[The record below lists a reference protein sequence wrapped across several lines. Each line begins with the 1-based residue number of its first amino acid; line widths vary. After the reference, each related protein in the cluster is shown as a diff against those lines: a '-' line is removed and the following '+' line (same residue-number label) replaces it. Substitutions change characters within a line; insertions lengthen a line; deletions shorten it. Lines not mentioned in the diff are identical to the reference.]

1 MTSTHR
7 RTVQLFVIHALVILA
22 CEILNAIAYRA
33 LIVPARLL
41 SGGVVGSAL
50 LINQVLGL
58 PIGLQ
63 TILYNIPI
71 FLVGYRYLGHRFV
84 LLSIW
89 GVITFSFLL
98 DNLVFPT
105 ITQDLLLVAVFG
117 GVVTGI
123 ADGIILRTGGST
135 GGLDIIGLIVS
146 RRFGLSIGQVFL
158 VFNGL
163 IISLGAL
170 VNQKLEVAMYTLI
183 MLYVSA
189 RVVDAIQAP
198 TPRCFVMV
206 ISSKHEQIAER
217 ILKDLQRGVTYLQG
231 TGAYTS
237 TEFRVMLCVVTRY
250 ELVELRSILTE
261 ADPSAFTIVLPAQ
274 DVIGRFD
281 QSSPFHRLLR

>member
-1 MTSTHR
+1 MSKAHR
-7 RTVQLFVIHALVILA
+7 RTIQLFVFHALVILV
-22 CEILNAIAYRA
+22 CEGLNAIAYRA

-50 LINQVLGL
+50 LINQIFGL

-63 TILYNIPI
+63 TIVYNIPI
-71 FLVGYRYLGHRFV
+71 FLLGFRYLGQRFV

-89 GVITFSFLL
+89 GVLSFSFLL
-98 DNLVFPT
+98 DNLVLPR

-146 RRFGLSIGQVFL
+146 RRFGVSIGQVFL

-163 IISLGAL
+163 IIGLGAL
-170 VNQKLEVAMYTLI
+170 VNRHLEIAMYTLI

-198 TPRCFVMV
+198 TPRCFVLV
-206 ISSKHEQIAER
+206 ISAKHQEIADR
-217 ILKDLQRGVTYLQG
+217 ILKDLQRGVTYLEG
-231 TGAYTS
+231 MGAYTE
-237 TEFRVMLCVVTRY
+237 TEFRVMLCVLTRY
-250 ELVELRSILTE
+250 ELVELRVILNE
-261 ADPSAFTIVLPAQ
+261 IDSSAFTVVLPAQ
-274 DVIGRFD
+274 EVIGRFD
-281 QSSPFHRLLR
+281 QSTSFRRLLR